1 MRGKFCK
8 LSASAMLMTLAALLE
23 QLANILRES
32 YARALAGPCDDE
44 HPANEGC
51 ESQLGLSTV
60 HACTKRGK

>member
-1 MRGKFCK
+1 
-8 LSASAMLMTLAALLE
+8 MLMTVASLLE